1 MISALRDSAT
11 TWLLSRPSSRP
22 INQASL
28 RGLTALSVFLF
39 LTIII
44 LSVLQYNSL
53 ANLAKLSNSREQFL
67 LHYSNLTLEME
78 TNLYKAHRSTLAA
91 LLSTSDAEVE
101 QEAENQS
108 TWLDRY
114 RIASESLNALFQS
127 SPQHQSFPAQYTR
140 SFNNY
145 KICSL
150 ELIQMIKEGKHK
162 ESLKFRTSTVKP
174 SFDGWK
180 AQHDSLILDLLER
193 CKMMKQSFSSE
204 TLFLQRVMI
213 VILLFPVAAVGL
225 SLFILL
231 GVLGIRLNPL
241 ASAPSRDLWT
251 R

>member
-11 TWLLSRPSSRP
+11 TWLLSRPSSQP

-28 RGLTALSVFLF
+28 RGLTALSIFLF
-39 LTIII
+39 LAIIFF
-44 LSVLQYNSL
+44 SVVQYNSL
-53 ANLAKLSNSREQFL
+53 ANLAKLSNNREQFL
-67 LHYSNLTLEME
+67 LHYSSLTLEME

-91 LLSTSDAEVE
+91 LLSTSDAEIE

-108 TWLDRY
+108 TWLERY
-114 RIASESLNALFQS
+114 RIASESLNTLFQS
-127 SPQHQSFPAQYTR
+127 PPQNQSFPYQYTQ

-145 KICSL
+145 KLCSF

-162 ESLKFRTSTVKP
+162 ESLEFRTSTVRP
-174 SFDGWK
+174 SFDRWK
-180 AQHDSLILDLLER
+180 AQHDSLILNMLER
-193 CKMMKQSFSSE
+193 SKAMRRSFASQ

-213 VILLFPVAAVGL
+213 VILLFPLAAVGL
-225 SLFILL
+225 ALFIFL

-241 ASAPSRDLWT
+241 APAPHRDLWT

>member
-11 TWLLSRPSSRP
+11 TWLLGRPSSQP
-22 INQASL
+22 INQASV
-28 RGLTALSVFLF
+28 RGLAGLSIFLF
-39 LTIII
+39 LTIIF
-44 LSVLQYNSL
+44 LSFVQYNSL
-53 ANLAKLSNSREQFL
+53 VNLGKLSTAREQFL
-67 LHYSNLTLEME
+67 LHYSSLTLEME

-101 QEAENQS
+101 QEAESQS
-108 TWLDRY
+108 TWLNRY
-114 RIASESLNALFQS
+114 RIASESLNALFQA
-127 SPQHQSFPAQYTR
+127 SPQHQAIPAQYTQ

-162 ESLKFRTSTVKP
+162 ESLEFRTSTVKP
-174 SFDGWK
+174 SFDRWK
-180 AQHDSLILDLLER
+180 AQHDSLLLDLLER
-193 CKMMKQSFSSE
+193 CKTMKQSFSSE

-225 SLFILL
+225 SLFVLL

>member
-1 MISALRDSAT
+1 MISALRDYAT
-11 TWLLSRPSSRP
+11 TWLLGRPSSQP
-22 INQASL
+22 INQASI
-28 RGLTALSVFLF
+28 RGLAGLSIFVF

-44 LSVLQYNSL
+44 LFFVQYNFL
-53 ANLAKLSNSREQFL
+53 GNLGKLSGAREQFL
-67 LHYSNLTLEME
+67 LYYSSLTLEME

-101 QEAENQS
+101 QEAESQS

-114 RIASESLNALFQS
+114 WIASESLNALFQT
-127 SPQHQSFPAQYTR
+127 SPQHQSFPAQYTK

-162 ESLKFRTSTVKP
+162 ESLEFRTSTVKP
-174 SFDGWK
+174 SFDRWK
-180 AQHDSLILDLLER
+180 VQHDSLLLDLLER
-193 CKMMKQSFSSE
+193 CQLMKRSFFSE

-213 VILLFPVAAVGL
+213 VILLFPIAAVGL

-241 ASAPSRDLWT
+241 ASAPPRDLWT

>member
-1 MISALRDSAT
+1 MINSFRDSAT
-11 TWLLSRPSSRP
+11 TWLLSRPSSQP

-28 RGLTALSVFLF
+28 RGLAALSIFLF
-39 LTIII
+39 LTIIL
-44 LSVLQYNSL
+44 LSFVQYNSL
-53 ANLAKLSNSREQFL
+53 VNLGKLSSAREHFL
-67 LHYSNLTLEME
+67 LHYSSLTLEME

-91 LLSTSDAEVE
+91 LLSTTDAEVE

-108 TWLDRY
+108 TSLNRY
-114 RIASESLNALFQS
+114 QIASESLNALFKA
-127 SPQHQSFPAQYTR
+127 SPQHQSFPAQYAQ

-162 ESLKFRTSTVKP
+162 ESLNFRASTVKP
-174 SFDGWK
+174 SFDRWK
-180 AQHDSLILDLLER
+180 SQHDSLIFDLLER
-193 CKMMKQSFSSE
+193 CKIKKQSFSSE

-225 SLFILL
+225 SLFIFL

-241 ASAPSRDLWT
+241 ASPPSRDLWT